1 LNAGLKEGKGG
12 KAGKRPMAV
21 IKGET
26 VERLEERG
34 GSDRWTPPVGGR
46 KRERGRKGGS
56 EPLGDDWV
64 GRGSRPRGELGR

>member
-12 KAGKRPMAV
+12 KAGKRPTAV

-26 VERLEERG
+26 VERLEEGG

-46 KRERGRKGGS
+46 KRE
-56 EPLGDDWV
+56 
-64 GRGSRPRGELGR
+64 GEEGWK